1 MSAAFIV
8 KNFGGETVDFEY
20 HGHTVTANPLGY
32 QRILVAT
39 LILYIV
45 SLVICMVLV
54 KPTDKAL
61 EAKAKKQAK

>member
-1 MSAAFIV
+1 MCIIV

-20 HGHTVTANPLGY
+20 HGKVITANPLGY

-39 LILYIV
+39 LILYVV

-61 EAKAKKQAK
+61 EAMAAKKAK